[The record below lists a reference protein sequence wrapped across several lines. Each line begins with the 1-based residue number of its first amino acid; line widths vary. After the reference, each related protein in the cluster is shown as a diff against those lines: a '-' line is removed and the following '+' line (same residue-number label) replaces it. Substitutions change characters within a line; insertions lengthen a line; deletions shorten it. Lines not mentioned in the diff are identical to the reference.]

1 MKKYLY
7 SISVVTLLLSATHV
21 MAGNSELAPRKAM
34 TPLDRAKIHSVQAQN
49 WGRQGIFNDGD
60 VEDGETATN
69 SSETV
74 RSSNTYGSSKSC
86 VTNIGTTH
94 TNRNEMSSGR
104 YGPQNNKKQQ
114 PIVIKGD
121 VISLCK

>member
-1 MKKYLY
+1 MKKYFYLIV
-7 SISVVTLLLSATHV
+7 SISLLLSATQV
-21 MAGNSELAPRKAM
+21 IAGNSELAPRKTM
-34 TPLDRAKIHSVQAQN
+34 SPLDRAKIHSVQAQN
-49 WGRQGIFNDGD
+49 WGTLGSFDED
-60 VEDGETATN
+60 TVEETATN
-69 SSETV
+69 NSETV

>member
-1 MKKYLY
+1 MKKYFY
-7 SISVVTLLLSATHV
+7 PIVSISLLFSVTQVIA
-21 MAGNSELAPRKAM
+21 ANSELAPRKTM
-34 TPLDRAKIHSVQAQN
+34 STLDRAKIHSVQAQN
-49 WGRQGIFNDGD
+49 WGMQGNFTEDA
-60 VEDGETATN
+60 VEETAN
-69 SSETV
+69 NNSETV

-94 TNRNEMSSGR
+94 TNKNELSSGR